1 MWYDRLDYIAGFA
14 YFAVNSTDFNFT
26 HFADFADFANFAD
39 FVDFAFDHTLGVV
52 LPVVGLLGG
61 LLMLFAD
68 FSSSLHG
75 EFLCL
80 AFLASPVAVAR
91 F

>member
-26 HFADFADFANFAD
+26 HFADFANFAD